1 LKVLPVKDRDRSI
14 EIHEALDTVV
24 MNITA
29 RLNAMGVGTDEV
41 MEALQDVLLAR
52 WKLYDDDPDAT
63 LDTWALFLADAT

>member
-1 LKVLPVKDRDRSI
+1 MKVLPVKDRDRSI

-52 WKLYDDDPDAT
+52 RKLYDDDSDVALDMWT
-63 LDTWALFLADAT
+63 LPLADPT